1 MKNFLK
7 ISGLVVA
14 TALITTSFYLN
25 EATQSTSLVGS
36 DEITGNYIAVSKIKY
51 KATEIADG
59 DVKDIVTIDSNL
71 TISVSKKGKLYELYI
86 DDNNPKTPQKPKYL
100 GITDLKSNETGTG
113 FQIPKQQFDPD
124 SIKPITITGIK
135 SYKHES
141 ELVAGKYSMRTKK
154 LSFKFG
160 GNFYKSLDGSAAAIV
175 SMPTEV
181 EFEAVKK

>member
-1 MKNFLK
+1 MKNLLK
-7 ISGLVVA
+7 ISVLVVA

-25 EATQSTSLVGS
+25 KATQLQQQNYNPS
-36 DEITGNYIAVSKIKY
+36 EILGKYSAVATIKY

-59 DVKDIVTIDSNL
+59 DVTDIVTIDTNF
-71 TISVSKKGKLYELYI
+71 TVVVSKNGAFYKFVI
-86 DDNNPKTPQKPKYL
+86 DDNNLKTPPKE
-100 GITDLKSNETGTG
+100 LKTTAFNSNDVAIA

-141 ELVAGKYSMRTKK
+141 VLVAGKYSMRTKK

-175 SMPTEV
+175 SMPTEI
-181 EFEAVKK
+181 EFVASKK